1 MTIRY
6 PNGNPYKD
14 GTQFSP
20 DAVSRPTI
28 YGGRGMTLEEE
39 LNLSNQY
46 YRSIDKAVVY
56 KKPTPVQIVKVDYP
70 RRSQAVIR
78 EPILRRLPQLIIM
91 VCIAGIILTL
101 KPKKPKIRPVFR

>member
-46 YRSIDKAVVY
+46 YR
-56 KKPTPVQIVKVDYP
+56 
-70 RRSQAVIR
+70 
-78 EPILRRLPQLIIM
+78 
-91 VCIAGIILTL
+91 
-101 KPKKPKIRPVFR
+101 

>member
-70 RRSQAVIR
+70 RRSQAV
-78 EPILRRLPQLIIM
+78 RRLPQLIIM

>member
-78 EPILRRLPQLIIM
+78 EAYLRRLPQLIIM

-101 KPKKPKIRPVFR
+101 KPKKRKIRPVFR